1 MVLNVVGSSPTSH
14 PQQIES
20 PAVSAGLFY
29 FPILSLCTKNAL
41 SDLHRR
47 IAQATIQNTNTT
59 KRDFVLKIKAFKD
72 MNKNYLLFMFALNFN
87 YP

>member
-1 MVLNVVGSSPTSH
+1 MLIPQELQLSP
-14 PQQIES
+14 
-20 PAVSAGLFY
+20 
-29 FPILSLCTKNAL
+29 KNAL

>member
-1 MVLNVVGSSPTSH
+1 MG
-14 PQQIES
+14 I
-20 PAVSAGLFY
+20 
-29 FPILSLCTKNAL
+29 KNASL
-41 SDLHRR
+41 NLHRLVTH
-47 IAQATIQNTNTT
+47 ITIQNTNTT

>member
-1 MVLNVVGSSPTSH
+1 MLIPQELQLSP
-14 PQQIES
+14 
-20 PAVSAGLFY
+20 
-29 FPILSLCTKNAL
+29 KNAL

-72 MNKNYLLFMFALNFN
+72 MNKIYLLFMFALNFN

>member
-1 MVLNVVGSSPTSH
+1 VTRNKLKVLQFLRGFF
-14 PQQIES
+14 IF
-20 PAVSAGLFY
+20 LY
-29 FPILSLCTKNAL
+29 FRLYTKNAL

-72 MNKNYLLFMFALNFN
+72 TNNISSVPHACLIF
-87 YP
+87 

>member
-1 MVLNVVGSSPTSH
+1 RYKFIGFT
-14 PQQIES
+14 PQIITLT
-20 PAVSAGLFY
+20 P
-29 FPILSLCTKNAL
+29 KNAL

-72 MNKNYLLFMFALNFN
+72 MNKNCLLFMFALNFN

>member
-1 MVLNVVGSSPTSH
+1 MISVYL
-14 PQQIES
+14 
-20 PAVSAGLFY
+20 L
-29 FPILSLCTKNAL
+29 LDSLWFCLYTKNAL